1 MVLLII
7 KISKKAKMKTESAES
22 HEPYT
27 EIKSME
33 ENVFQRTS
41 NSARVVLRTKS
52 TASVKGE
59 KIYS

>member
-1 MVLLII
+1 
-7 KISKKAKMKTESAES
+7 MKTESAES

-41 NSARVVLRTKS
+41 DSARVVLRTKS

-59 KIYS
+59 KEYF